1 MKMNAL
7 HRNKNLEAQPSR
19 SSTSAKRASKGTA
32 ADRMRQRFTLVVA
45 MFGFAVV
52 TLDAQATNVALPAI
66 HHDLGGGLS
75 GLQWIVTGY
84 TLMFSALLL
93 FGGSLADR
101 IGSRNGYRTGM
112 LVFILASAA
121 CGLSPSLPFLIVAR
135 IVQGIGAAL
144 LTPTCLSLIR
154 EAFSEAD
161 ERAKAIAY
169 WALGGSVAAA
179 AGPVLGGLLTQVNW
193 RLIFFVNLPV
203 GVAALIALNRVAPST
218 KRRVRF
224 DWMGQLAAVV
234 GLGGITFGVI
244 RGGAIGFGSTQV
256 ELALVVGVLSL
267 IFFVLN
273 EAHTNHAML
282 PLALFKSRTISLTLG
297 VAFITMACFYGVVFL
312 QSLYFQELRGRSPIE
327 TGLLFLPMTGMV
339 AATNPMV
346 ARIMRRFGRVLPI
359 VAGQAGMAVG
369 LIALAAIQPKTSI
382 YVVSLLM
389 ILVGVGGA
397 FTVPPVA
404 AIVLDIAPDKL
415 AGTASGVLNTF
426 RQMGGSLG
434 VAIFG
439 ALVNAT
445 GHFETGLRFS
455 YVGGAILVGIG
466 ALAIAVLR
474 PERARVG
481 ATLNRVGAH

>member
-1 MKMNAL
+1 
-7 HRNKNLEAQPSR
+7 
-19 SSTSAKRASKGTA
+19 
-32 ADRMRQRFTLVVA
+32 
-45 MFGFAVV
+45 
-52 TLDAQATNVALPAI
+52 
-66 HHDLGGGLS
+66 
-75 GLQWIVTGY
+75 
-84 TLMFSALLL
+84 
-93 FGGSLADR
+93 
-101 IGSRNGYRTGM
+101 
-112 LVFILASAA
+112 
-121 CGLSPSLPFLIVAR
+121 
-135 IVQGIGAAL
+135 
-144 LTPTCLSLIR
+144 
-154 EAFSEAD
+154 
-161 ERAKAIAY
+161 
-169 WALGGSVAAA
+169 
-179 AGPVLGGLLTQVNW
+179 
-193 RLIFFVNLPV
+193 
-203 GVAALIALNRVAPST
+203 
-218 KRRVRF
+218 
-224 DWMGQLAAVV
+224 MGQLAAVV

-256 ELALVVGVLSL
+256 ELALVVGILSL
-267 IFFVLN
+267 IVFVLN

-369 LIALAAIQPKTSI
+369 LIALAAIQPTTSI

-404 AIVLDIAPDKL
+404 AIVLDSAPDKL

-445 GHFETGLRFS
+445 RTLRDRP
-455 YVGGAILVGIG
+455 
-466 ALAIAVLR
+466 AVQLCR
-474 PERARVG
+474 RRDLGWYRSPG
-481 ATLNRVGAH
+481 DCSPPT